1 MDTEIVIW
9 KRFRMKILTLA
20 RVHST
25 LSSHL
30 HRMCAGRSWKTS
42 WTTSLRSE
50 RRSAHSDLHPVQWWK
65 FGRRKSSLHWRRGT
79 DCRYLNFAKIQWKP
93 FSAAFGELTL
103 VCYRYIHWWI
113 QLTHDTNREEYPNLF
128 DVVCLGMFRVGWS
141 PVECVLR
148 FLPFLEAT
156 KLIAIRPWFTNSARI
171 RTMVFATAW
180 IARRVVILTCCKPWC
195 VGCKALGLTD

>member
-20 RVHST
+20 RVQPFQAT
-25 LSSHL
+25 CTE
-30 HRMCAGRSWKTS
+30 CA
-42 WTTSLRSE
+42 LVDHE
-50 RRSAHSDLHPVQWWK
+50 RPHGLQVCGAREEVLIQICIQWWK

-156 KLIAIRPWFTNSARI
+156 KIIAIRPWFTNSARI

-180 IARRVVILTCCKPWC
+180 IARQVVILTCCKRVWDA
-195 VGCKALGLTD
+195 KHLGWPTNYI